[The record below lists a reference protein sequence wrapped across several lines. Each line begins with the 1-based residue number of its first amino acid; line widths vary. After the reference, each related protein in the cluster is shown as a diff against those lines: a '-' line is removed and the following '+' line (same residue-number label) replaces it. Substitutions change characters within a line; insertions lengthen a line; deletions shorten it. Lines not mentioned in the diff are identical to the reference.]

1 MKKFKGT
8 KGIILLCAMVLLIVG
23 YYYHL
28 SNRTVAEKEQNVQEN
43 VLTETQKVLARNLET
58 NYPQTP
64 REVVK
69 YFSEVTK
76 CLYNEEL
83 TDEDVYN
90 LGMKLRE
97 IYDEELVANQSEE
110 DYIEKLRDDVVTTR
124 TKEQDLFNYTLSSS
138 LDVETYTMDGYEWA
152 KLHCI
157 FGIRQK
163 KLLYNSDT
171 VFLLRKDENG
181 HYKIY
186 GWQLVSKDEN

>member
-1 MKKFKGT
+1 LGRFKGI
-8 KGIILLCAMVLLIVG
+8 KGMILLVIIAFLIVG

-28 SNRTVAEKEQNVQEN
+28 SNKTIPEKEEVQKET
-43 VLTETQKVLARNLET
+43 LTETQKVLVRDLET

-69 YFSEVTK
+69 YFVEITK

-83 TDEDVYN
+83 TEDDICQ

-97 IYDEELVANQSEE
+97 IYDDDLVANQTQSE
-110 DYIEKLRDDVVTTR
+110 YIEQLKNDVVTTH
-124 TKEQDLFNYTLSSS
+124 TKEQTLFNYS
-138 LDVETYTMDGYEWA
+138 LASAVDVETYTMEDREWA

-163 KLLYNSDT
+163 QLLYNSDT

-186 GWQLVSKDEN
+186 GWELVSKEQ

>member
-1 MKKFKGT
+1 MGRFKGI
-8 KGIILLCAMVLLIVG
+8 KGMILLVIIAFLIVG

-28 SNRTVAEKEQNVQEN
+28 SNKTIPEKEEVQKET
-43 VLTETQKVLARNLET
+43 LTETQKVLVRDLET

-69 YFSEVTK
+69 YFVEITK

-83 TDEDVYN
+83 TEDDICQ

-97 IYDEELVANQSEE
+97 IYDDDLVANQTQSE
-110 DYIEKLRDDVVTTR
+110 YIEQLKNDVVTTH
-124 TKEQDLFNYTLSSS
+124 TKEQTLFNYS
-138 LDVETYTMDGYEWA
+138 LASAVDVETYTMEDREWA

-163 KLLYNSDT
+163 QLLYNSDT

-186 GWQLVSKDEN
+186 GWELVSKEQ

>member
-1 MKKFKGT
+1 M
-8 KGIILLCAMVLLIVG
+8 ILLVIIAFLIVG

-28 SNRTVAEKEQNVQEN
+28 SNKTIPEKEEVQKET
-43 VLTETQKVLARNLET
+43 LTETQKVLVRDLET

-69 YFSEVTK
+69 YFVEITK

-83 TDEDVYN
+83 TEDDICQ

-97 IYDEELVANQSEE
+97 IYDDDLVANQTQSE
-110 DYIEKLRDDVVTTR
+110 YIEQLKNDVVTTH
-124 TKEQDLFNYTLSSS
+124 TKEQTLFNYS
-138 LDVETYTMDGYEWA
+138 LASAVDVETYTMEDREWA

-163 KLLYNSDT
+163 QLLYNSDT

-186 GWQLVSKDEN
+186 GWELVSKEQ